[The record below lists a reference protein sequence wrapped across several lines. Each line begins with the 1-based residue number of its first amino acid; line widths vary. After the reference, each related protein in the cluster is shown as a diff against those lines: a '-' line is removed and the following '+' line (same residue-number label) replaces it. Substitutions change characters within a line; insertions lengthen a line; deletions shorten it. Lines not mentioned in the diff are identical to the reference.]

1 MNISPQGHTPS
12 QEAPGDPAVTVGNY
26 RVSTRCDTSHW
37 RGQMR
42 WAASTIWCSHAG
54 NCRGSR
60 APSQGPAGPGD
71 PTGLGPRLGKWQD
84 SRQAFCL
91 PISSFYLEFLPQ
103 TEISRA
109 CPRGPRLAHQPHFP
123 PLGLCLSHALC
134 LEGSL
139 LASSDYG
146 ANVIYLRGLPWP
158 RTDTA
163 ALASGT
169 CHAPPLFPAAPPAL
183 GHHF

>member
-1 MNISPQGHTPS
+1 
-12 QEAPGDPAVTVGNY
+12 
-26 RVSTRCDTSHW
+26 
-37 RGQMR
+37 MR
-42 WAASTIWCSHAG
+42 WAASTIWCSYDG
-54 NCRGSR
+54 DCRGSR

-71 PTGLGPRLGKWQD
+71 PAGLGPRLGKWQD

-91 PISSFYLEFLPQ
+91 PISSFYLEVLPQ

-109 CPRGPRLAHQPHFP
+109 CPRGPRLAQQPHFP

-146 ANVIYLRGLPWP
+146 TNVIYLRGLPWP

-169 CHAPPLFPAAPPAL
+169 CHAPPPFPAAPPAL